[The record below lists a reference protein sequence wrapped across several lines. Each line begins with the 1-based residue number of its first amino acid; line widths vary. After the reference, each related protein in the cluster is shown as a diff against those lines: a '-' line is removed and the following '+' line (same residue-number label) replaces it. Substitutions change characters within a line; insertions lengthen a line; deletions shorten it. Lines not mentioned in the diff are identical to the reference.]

1 MDKIKALL
9 QENAGQ
15 IETPCYLYSVSQV
28 AQNYQALSKALGT
41 KLIFS
46 MKANNNADLLMRAS
60 HHLDGGIEVASIG
73 ELNLVAGGDSEKFIN
88 NPSADKKFLRA
99 AVASRSTIIL
109 DNLVQLEAL
118 REFVGKRPLKPV
130 LLRINSSVLKRFNQD
145 LPNIRADQF
154 GMDWDT
160 VTKAIR
166 LCREFDIP
174 LAGFHLFNGSY
185 SFTKAANATAV
196 AAIAILAEM
205 ERLYDQALSFVNLGG
220 GFSEQ
225 WQEQGFD
232 FESYRQLLGE
242 FPAHITLA
250 HETGRG
256 LMASAGYFATRVRYT
271 KQIEGNHFA
280 ICDGGIN
287 QNFLLAQTE
296 NTFRKLKT
304 PLLWRKP
311 NADSSTDA
319 TSDEMEK
326 GACTYVGSSC
336 SKDDVI
342 GKQTDE
348 HLLPQAGDICVYDHC
363 GAYNASYTVTPFLKL
378 PQAKTYIIE

>member
-28 AQNYQALSKALGT
+28 AQNYQALSEALGT
-41 KLIFS
+41 KLIYS

-130 LLRINSSVLKRFNQD
+130 LLRLNSSVLKRFNQD
-145 LPNIRADQF
+145 LPSIRADQF
-154 GMDWDT
+154 GMDWVT
-160 VTKAIR
+160 VTTAIS

-271 KQIEGNHFA
+271 KQIDGNQFA

-311 NADSSTDA
+311 NADLSTDA
-319 TSDEMEK
+319 ALDETEK

-342 GKQTDE
+342 GKQTDK

>member
-185 SFTKAANATAV
+185 SFTKAANTTAV

-319 TSDEMEK
+319 TSDESEK

>member
-256 LMASAGYFATRVRYT
+256 LMASAGYFAARVRYT

-311 NADSSTDA
+311 NADSSIGA
-319 TSDEMEK
+319 TSDETEK